1 MTSPVELED
10 GSEDPRYLEHDGD
23 RQDASQYCEHGK
35 YIGSWWG
42 PDIMCGHCESGI
54 SALDLMKGELEYAE
68 KRLQD
73 FSRLVI
79 GDNVGGP
86 SLNRALGGI
95 DWESPMGQALG
106 KTFGEMA
113 SAITAL
119 KNALA
124 DKEKEE

>member
-10 GSEDPRYLEHDGD
+10 GSEDPRYLEYDGD

-35 YIGSWWG
+35 YVGSWWG
-42 PDIMCGHCESGI
+42 PDILCGYCESGI

-79 GDNVGGP
+79 GDSVGGP
-86 SLNRALGGI
+86 SLNRSLGGI

>member
-10 GSEDPRYLEHDGD
+10 GSEDPRYLEYDGD

-35 YIGSWWG
+35 YVGSWWG
-42 PDIMCGHCESGI
+42 PDILCGYCESGI

-86 SLNRALGGI
+86 SLNRSLGGI

>member
-1 MTSPVELED
+1 MTRPVELED

-35 YIGSWWG
+35 YVGSWWG
-42 PDIMCGHCESGI
+42 PDILCGYCEDGI

-86 SLNRALGGI
+86 SLNRSLGGI

-106 KTFGEMA
+106 KTFEEMA
-113 SAITAL
+113 SAITDL